1 MQRHARIAVAVATVL
16 FFRVPQTNGLRV
28 VRSTHRQ
35 AAGMAIAKKRGRAPI
50 EAAAELTDAE
60 RSKRDILAIATEEFA
75 VNGLSGARVDQIAE
89 RTRTSKR
96 MIYYYFGGK
105 EGLYRAVLEN
115 AYGDIRN
122 LESSANLAGLEPRE
136 ALRKLIE
143 LTFDYDETHPHFISL
158 VSVENIHRARHLAR
172 MKTIKD
178 MNATVIHALADI
190 LERGSK
196 QGAFRDDIDPV
207 DVHLMISA
215 FCFFRVSNRHTFG
228 ALFERD
234 LSDPK
239 LRKRHRRMITD
250 AIEQYVEVRP
260 GKK

>member
-1 MQRHARIAVAVATVL
+1 MARTT
-16 FFRVPQTNGLRV
+16 RKT
-28 VRSTHRQ
+28 
-35 AAGMAIAKKRGRAPI
+35 K
-50 EAAAELTDAE
+50 AAAAQPAVELTDAE
-60 RSKRDILAIATEEFA
+60 LSKQDILAIATEEFA

-105 EGLYRAVLEN
+105 EGLYQAVLEK
-115 AYGDIRN
+115 AYADIRN
-122 LESSANLAGLEPRE
+122 LESSANLAGLESRE

-158 VSVENIHRARHLAR
+158 VSVENIHRAKHLTR
-172 MKTIKD
+172 LKTIKEI
-178 MNATVIHALADI
+178 NASVVRALADI
-190 LERGSK
+190 LERGRK
-196 QGAFRDDIDPV
+196 QGVFRADVDPV
-207 DVHLMISA
+207 DVHMMISA
-215 FCFFRVSNRHTFG
+215 FCFFRVSNRYTFG
-228 ALFERD
+228 AIFERD

-239 LRKRHRRMITD
+239 LRKRHKLMITE